1 MRGCDITLSGIVRA
15 AVFAA
20 AFSYAVLPLRTRM
33 DDKIDRVDGDEAA
46 KVWWERLQKR
56 GFTGIKDHA
65 EIRTYLPHIE
75 RFFAH
80 VFIRGR
86 FNK

>member
-1 MRGCDITLSGIVRA
+1 
-15 AVFAA
+15 
-20 AFSYAVLPLRTRM
+20 M

-75 RFFAH
+75 RFFCQCIYTGQVQQIACAQNSPFTPLFSVSLCNVTENNNNH
-80 VFIRGR
+80 
-86 FNK
+86 